1 MHGWFEPVLQLEN
14 APRSQDSALFEPLT
28 GGGAQSYFQRGVP
41 VFMLRWPNVGGRG
54 DTSPASNGIR
64 PSRNSG
70 GTMFARSPRI
80 LAALF
85 AASPLLAA
93 PTALAQE
100 GVDRT
105 SPNIKGIAGGALLGA
120 EAVLLVEAALDVEP
134 TWAYIA
140 GGLGGAVA
148 GGVGGYFV
156 EHNTDSGRVPMLMLA
171 GGMLLVIPTTVAVL
185 TATAYEPPA
194 GYVEDRGPMD
204 EPPADP
210 ALAPAPLEP
219 APGPVITPAT
229 APPQGS
235 ISRGQSPVAV
245 STPAPKAHLS
255 RHRLPSLVEV
265 TDETLALGVPAVQV
279 RDVFSAEELHRYG
292 VAQATEYEVPLLSYT
307 F

>member
-1 MHGWFEPVLQLEN
+1 
-14 APRSQDSALFEPLT
+14 
-28 GGGAQSYFQRGVP
+28 
-41 VFMLRWPNVGGRG
+41 
-54 DTSPASNGIR
+54 
-64 PSRNSG
+64 
-70 GTMFARSPRI
+70 MFARSPRI